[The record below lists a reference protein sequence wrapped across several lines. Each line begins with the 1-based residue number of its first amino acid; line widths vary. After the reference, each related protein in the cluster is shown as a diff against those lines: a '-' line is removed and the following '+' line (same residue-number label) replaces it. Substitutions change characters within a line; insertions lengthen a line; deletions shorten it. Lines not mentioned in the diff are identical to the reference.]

1 MKKISEKKQGGI
13 RNNFAYTI
21 QIVQILGHI
30 LAMKVSILV
39 KGTKYSNISMD
50 GKQISKAIL
59 IFLSYTWNHCSSTS
73 KQLQNA
79 AF

>member
-50 GKQISKAIL
+50 GKQISKAIF
-59 IFLSYTWNHCSSTS
+59 IFLSSS
-73 KQLQNA
+73 
-79 AF
+79 